1 MQKTG
6 ECARKLSSI
15 NLKEILTS
23 LPCVDAQTNAD
34 RQTDSHALPHSHP
47 HRKCHFMI
55 SCAPQPPALYSLLGL
70 ITSLSPSDLP
80 PTKSVTQRWH
90 GRHDTWRCSHV
101 SHTGIY
107 IWTPPWIWRE
117 RQKKKKKKK
126 AWTSV
131 TARSQADSHSDSHCI
146 FSMPLFK
153 MLSSFWFSHN
163 LSASLVLKLP
173 VCSGALLCS
182 TNGIF
187 VGYLSLNLPAKLHL
201 PDNLTAI
208 G

>member
-1 MQKTG
+1 M
-6 ECARKLSSI
+6 
-15 NLKEILTS
+15 
-23 LPCVDAQTNAD
+23 
-34 RQTDSHALPHSHP
+34 QTDKQTHMHSHT
-47 HRKCHFMI
+47 HAH
-55 SCAPQPPALYSLLGL
+55 
-70 ITSLSPSDLP
+70 TENVTTWSPVLRGRRLCTVCWVRLHHCLPVIWDLP
-80 PTKSVTQRWH
+80 PTKSVTRRWH

-101 SHTGIY
+101 SDTGIY

-117 RQKKKKKKK
+117 RQKKKKKK

-163 LSASLVLKLP
+163 LSASLVVKLP

-187 VGYLSLNLPAKLHL
+187 VGYLSLNLPAKSHL